1 MDFIFLN
8 SKITADGGCSYEIKR
23 CLLFRRKAMIIL
35 DSILKSRDIT
45 LPTKICLVKAMV
57 FFGNHVWMWELDYKE
72 NWALKNWCFLSMVL
86 EKILESPL
94 DCKEIQP
101 ILKEISPEY
110 SLEGLRLKLKL
121 WYFGHLIQRANC
133 LEKTL
138 ILGKIEGRMIRG
150 WQMMRWLD
158 GITNSKYMSMSKLW
172 ELVIDREAWLAAV
185 HGVTKSQ
192 TRLSGW
198 TELNWNIWK
207 NFVDFNVKNWLY
219 WGKTMSKMI
228 K

>member
-8 SKITADGGCSYEIKR
+8 SKITADGGCSHEVKR
-23 CLLFRRKAMIIL
+23 RLLFRRKAMIIL

-45 LPTKICLVKAMV
+45 LPTKVCLVKAMV
-57 FFGNHVWMWELDYKE
+57 FFSNHVWMWELDYKE
-72 NWALKNWCFLSMVL
+72 NWALKNWCFWSMVL

-101 ILKEISPEY
+101 IQKEISPEY

-121 WYFGHLIQRANC
+121 RYFGHLIQRANC

-138 ILGKIEGRMIRG
+138 ILGKIEGRMRRG

-158 GITNSKYMSMSKLW
+158 GITNSKDMSMSKLW
-172 ELVIDREAWLAAV
+172 ELVMDREAWLAAV

-192 TRLSGW
+192 TRLNGW
-198 TELNWNIWK
+198 TELNWNVWK
-207 NFVDFNVKNWLY
+207 SFVDFNVKNWLY